1 MSRQKKHRDSAAP
14 RGSTYID
21 GQLIHMATQQ
31 KLFFQT
37 HVCTINRETLKPG
50 VPFRRADAERFM
62 EKNLK
67 KRQAHGI
74 GNILEDRFTIEKHKS
89 GGKDPFRSWVGYNE
103 IVAIQRS
110 KSKAEFFVLSVDSKS
125 GQNYYE
131 VYKCK
136 TKEDAYKFESY
147 IKQAMEDAEHRVRD
161 GPAIAV
167 VSVVEDPDLRRS
179 MVHIDFQTSQD
190 SLDEDYRT
198 STVFQNTSPTPP
210 AGYSTPPKARTPSPV
225 PVPQVVY
232 QPTVRAEA
240 PRPPSPRRSPSPRPT
255 KTINGLNDVTYI
267 KYDPRTH
274 YPRAS
279 LDGPIYMYLQRHENK
294 YKSDQ
299 RRYNST
305 DLSYGTYQD
314 GYSTAQYR
322 Y

>member
-1 MSRQKKHRDSAAP
+1 MSKGKKHRDSAAP

-37 HVCTINRETLKPG
+37 HLCTINRETLKPG
-50 VPFRRADAERFM
+50 VPFRKAEAERFM

-74 GNILEDRFTIEKHKS
+74 GNILEDRLTIEKHKS
-89 GGKDPFRSWVGYNE
+89 GGKDPFRTWVGYNE

-110 KSKAEFFVLSVDSKS
+110 KTKAEFFVLSVDSKS

-136 TKEDAYKFESY
+136 TKEDAYKFENY

-210 AGYSTPPKARTPSPV
+210 AGYSTPPKVRTPSPV

-255 KTINGLNDVTYI
+255 KNINGLNDVTYI

-299 RRYNST
+299 KRYNST
-305 DLSYGTYQD
+305 DLSYVVWMKKGALTSQ
-314 GYSTAQYR
+314 
-322 Y
+322 